1 MSSLRLLIT
10 AQSYGIAHR
19 PGRGLFV
26 RQFLPMT
33 TILRVAAAVALLAAT
48 PVRAQQPAID
58 TLTTRA
64 ERTGYVETS
73 RYDDVIGFLTTVDAA
88 SPLVHVTSF
97 GYSFEGRSL
106 PLVVVG
112 RVPAPTPEAVR
123 ASGKL
128 RVYIQANVH
137 AGEVEGKEAMLALV
151 RDIARG
157 RHAEWLDSMVLL
169 VAPIYNAD
177 GNERVTLTSRGP
189 QHGPVAGA
197 GTRANAQGLN
207 INRDYIKLETPEA
220 RSMVR
225 LLNDFDPHV
234 MLDLHTTNGS
244 YHAYHLTYET
254 PNNPAVDPA
263 IVGLMARRWLPDVTS
278 RVRSKY
284 GWELRA
290 YGNVDGQVPER
301 SWTTVED
308 LPRYSH
314 NYWGLRN
321 RFGIL
326 SETYSYLPFAERVNV
341 CARFVEEVLAH
352 AHLNATEL
360 QRLTAAADARR
371 LTGQRLSLRSK
382 PTRSAEMVEI
392 LMGDVE
398 EEVNPFSGAAMLR
411 RKDVRRPERMWEYA
425 TFESTEQERVPSA
438 YYVPASLTTVTE
450 RLNAHGIRLERVAT
464 EQRLP
469 LEQFTMETSAVA
481 EREFERH
488 RERTTTGRYAPV
500 DTTVPAGAWRV
511 DMTQPLA
518 RLAFYLLEPRS
529 NDALLTWNVLDE
541 ALRTAGGRYPILRT
555 RD

>member
-1 MSSLRLLIT
+1 
-10 AQSYGIAHR
+10 
-19 PGRGLFV
+19 
-26 RQFLPMT
+26 MT
-33 TILRVAAAVALLAAT
+33 TILRVAAAVALLAAG
-48 PVRAQQPAID
+48 PAQAQQAALD
-58 TLTTRA
+58 ALTTRA
-64 ERTGYVETS
+64 ERTRYVETS
-73 RYDDVIGFLTTVDAA
+73 RYDDVISFLTVADSA
-88 SPLVHVTSF
+88 SPLVQLTSF

-106 PLVVVG
+106 PLAVVG
-112 RVPAPTPEAVR
+112 RVSAPTPEAVR

-157 RHAEWLDSMVLL
+157 RHAEWLETMVLL

-189 QHGPVAGA
+189 QHGPIAGS

-263 IVGLMARRWLPDVTS
+263 IVGLMAGRWMPDVRG
-278 RVRSKY
+278 RVHMRD

-290 YGNVDGQVPER
+290 YGNVEGQRPER

-321 RFGIL
+321 RLGIL
-326 SETYSYLPFAERVNV
+326 SETYSYLTFADRVNV
-341 CARFVEEVLAH
+341 CGRFVEEVLAY
-352 AHLNATEL
+352 AHGNAAEL
-360 QRLTAAADARR
+360 QRVTAEADARR
-371 LTGQRLSLRSK
+371 LVGQRLSLRSRPK
-382 PTRSAEMVEI
+382 RSAEMVEI
-392 LMGDVE
+392 LMGDVDE
-398 EEVNPFSGAAMLR
+398 EINPLSGAVMLR
-411 RKDVRRPERMWEYA
+411 RQDVRRPEPMWEYA

-438 YYVPASLTTVTE
+438 YYVPAPLTAVVN
-450 RLNAHGIRLERVAT
+450 RLLAHGIRLERLTT

-469 LEQFTMETSAVA
+469 IEQFTMETSTVT
-481 EREFERH
+481 EREFEQH
-488 RERTTTGRYAPV
+488 RERTTTGRYAAV
-500 DTTVPAGAWRV
+500 EASVPAGTWRV

-529 NDALLTWNVLDE
+529 NDSLLTWNVLDE
-541 ALRTAGGRYPILRT
+541 TLRTSTRYPILRT